1 MTDMKHPVSPG
12 PGTPLS
18 HASIRSCH
26 SHTPHNPSHLHQS
39 SSSSSSSSWYIML
52 HHVTSGYRESM
63 VATPGPITHIKQ
75 DMMYP
80 SGEIWWWDI
89 MMMTTIN
96 DETWCTLPVRLYE
109 PIILVRHGTQPMLVF
124 CSICVWCIFCILLL
138 GRWCPICDF
147 PNADAVD
154 GGNICIVSMAM
165 LQHCIFYKLI
175 SISAKIN
182 WFIDLLLF
190 YRNDLSRPSQ
200 H

>member
-1 MTDMKHPVSPG
+1 M
-12 PGTPLS
+12 
-18 HASIRSCH
+18 I
-26 SHTPHNPSHLHQS
+26 
-39 SSSSSSSSWYIML
+39 
-52 HHVTSGYRESM
+52 HHVTSCYIWLQGVNGGHPRANNSHQARYDVPVRW
-63 VATPGPITHIKQ
+63 
-75 DMMYP
+75 DM
-80 SGEIWWWDI
+80 I
-89 MMMTTIN
+89 MSYHDDDD
-96 DETWCTLPVRLYE
+96 DETWRTLLVRPYE
-109 PIILVRHGTQPMLVF
+109 SIILVWHGTQPMLVF